1 MAKRGGEYRS
11 HVLIK
16 LMRLQGLETVLD
28 ELYRILE
35 EQDRG
40 SRRPVVEVD
49 PLSMF

>member
-16 LMRLQGLETVLD
+16 LMRLPGLETVLD

-35 EQDRG
+35 EQGGG